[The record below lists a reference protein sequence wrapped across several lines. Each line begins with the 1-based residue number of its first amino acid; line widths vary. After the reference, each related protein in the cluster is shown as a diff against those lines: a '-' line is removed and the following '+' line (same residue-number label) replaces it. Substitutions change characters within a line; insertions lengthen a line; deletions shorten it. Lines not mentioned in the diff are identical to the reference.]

1 VPSFPSP
8 GRGRDLTGFGAS
20 NLLKLDLAPPIT
32 SYGSRVVRTCM
43 VVVRTWV
50 NRKAILKPTILLV
63 EDSPV
68 QKLANE
74 KILITAGYLVLIA
87 VDGPEAVR
95 LAREA
100 NPDLMLL
107 DLVLP
112 KLSGVEVLQTMKRDP
127 ATATIPVIVLSQL
140 PQENEA
146 ELKRAGAAGYFT
158 KSRLAQGAAGQVEL
172 VDLIEKTLRQTR
184 ELRIPMAPARAGT
197 PSR

>member
-1 VPSFPSP
+1 
-8 GRGRDLTGFGAS
+8 
-20 NLLKLDLAPPIT
+20 
-32 SYGSRVVRTCM
+32 M
-43 VVVRTWV
+43 VVVRTLV

-68 QKLANE
+68 QKLVNE
-74 KILITAGYLVLIA
+74 KILVTAGYLMLLA
-87 VDGPEAVR
+87 ADGEEAVR

-158 KSRLAQGAAGQVEL
+158 KSRLAQGAAGEVQL
-172 VDLIEKTLRQTR
+172 IDLIEKTLRQTR
-184 ELRIPMAPARAGT
+184 GLRVQMAAARAGT

>member
-8 GRGRDLTGFGAS
+8 GRDRNLTAS
-20 NLLKLDLAPPIT
+20 VRATLLKLDQAPPIT

-63 EDSPV
+63 GDSPV

-74 KILITAGYLVLIA
+74 KILVTAGYLVLIA

-112 KLSGVEVLQTMKRDP
+112 KLSGVEVLQAMKRDP
-127 ATATIPVIVLSQL
+127 ATAAIPVIVLSQL

-158 KSRLAQGAAGQVEL
+158 KSRLAQGAAGEVQL
-172 VDLIEKTLRQTR
+172 IDLIEKTLRQTR
-184 ELRIPMAPARAGT
+184 GLRVQMAAARAGT